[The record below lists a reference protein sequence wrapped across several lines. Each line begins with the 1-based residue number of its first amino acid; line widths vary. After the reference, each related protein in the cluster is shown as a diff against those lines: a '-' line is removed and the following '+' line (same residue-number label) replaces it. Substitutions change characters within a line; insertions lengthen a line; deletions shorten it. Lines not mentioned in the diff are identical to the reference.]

1 MAVSPQQARGPGDG
15 ARDRMV
21 TVVRRSDCSH
31 GVLAVAA
38 IRALADALAVS
49 ICVREIT
56 VESDEG
62 ARANRCLGSPTVLIN
77 GNDVEPAA
85 RARTSFGAT

>member
-1 MAVSPQQARGPGDG
+1 
-15 ARDRMV
+15 MV

-38 IRALADALAVS
+38 IRALADVLSVP
-49 ICVREIT
+49 IRVREIA
-56 VESDEG
+56 VESEED

-77 GNDVEPAA
+77 GKDVEPTA
-85 RARTSFGAT
+85 RGLTSFGTT